1 MDLYLIHYYI
11 QRGHS
16 KDEIL
21 SLSKV
26 DKFFYLASIKLQKE
40 EDLDKIYRTSL

>member
-26 DKFFYLASIKLQKE
+26 EKLFYIASMQKQQLDDKEK
-40 EDLDKIYRTSL
+40 

>member
-26 DKFFYLASIKLQKE
+26 EKLFYIASMKKQQIDHKE
-40 EDLDKIYRTSL
+40 KWSME

>member
-1 MDLYLIHYYI
+1 MDLYLMHYYI

-21 SLSKV
+21 SLSEVEKMFYIASMQKQKID
-26 DKFFYLASIKLQKE
+26 DKNKWSME
-40 EDLDKIYRTSL
+40 